1 LAGEGGPFQGG
12 AWSSSGPLTL
22 CPLCKGPDDI
32 EVRTA
37 AGTDVNRV
45 TCRRCGTFEIDGDAW
60 ALFPPE
66 VVRPGLD
73 RHRYL
78 LSGRARNATLGGRVE
93 GFHLN
98 DFGAAADGN
107 LREPDLNEKMRLI
120 LAWFQRRSTR
130 FGEILLQVSEID
142 YPVGYCRD
150 PHEWMA
156 LIHAMVDEKWLATD
170 HTGFGVT
177 LAGRGKLRERPAVEV
192 AEPADYWSTYPE
204 ANLDALTKLIVRGR
218 FDIDLERSFTEASEI
233 SPAALLFVDIDHFKK
248 INDEHGGH
256 AEGDRVLRGV
266 AEMFRSAVGRR
277 GLVYRYGG
285 EEIVVILP
293 GFSESEAAAVAERLR
308 ESVEGVDWHLVP
320 PRSVTVSIG
329 VARVPDGKII
339 SPALFCQHADQ
350 AMYSAK
356 KNGRNRVA
364 LASRGVD
371 YPLRQPAP

>member
-1 LAGEGGPFQGG
+1 MY
-12 AWSSSGPLTL
+12 T
-22 CPLCKGPDDI
+22 CP
-32 EVRTA
+32 
-37 AGTDVNRV
+37 
-45 TCRRCGTFEIDGDAW
+45 RCGFFGIDGDAATLYENHDSYGW
-60 ALFPPE
+60 KKN
-66 VVRPGLD
+66 
-73 RHRYL
+73 RYL
-78 LSGRARNATLGGRVE
+78 LSARARVANELDNKVVQ
-93 GFHLN
+93 FHLA
-98 DFGAAADGN
+98 DLGAAE
-107 LREPDLNEKMRLI
+107 R
-120 LAWFQRRSTR
+120 
-130 FGEILLQVSEID
+130 GEISESDVYEKLRLMLRWFERKTTRAGEWITPVSSAD
-142 YPVGYCRD
+142 YPAAYCRD
-150 PHEWMA
+150 EQEWTHLISEA
-156 LIHAMVDEKWLATD
+156 LEQGWLKHD
-170 HTGFGVT
+170 VPGQRFQLS
-177 LAGRGKLRERPAVEV
+177 LAGRDWLREQPAVEV

-233 SPAALLFVDIDHFKK
+233 SPVALLFVDIDHFKK

-256 AEGDRVLRGV
+256 AEGDRVLRRV

-285 EEIVVILP
+285 EEIAVILP

-371 YPLRQPAP
+371 